1 MYNLNSIK
9 DYFSDRLKTFS
20 ITDEVKEILPK
31 LSHENKVILFEIGI
45 PETHDGYAGFYTK
58 IDEIFIQKGKYI
70 RLYTRELLEDC
81 FSIFLDVETDSII
94 YHFDYDGSEK
104 QYLRL
109 NSSLLTFLNF
119 WKVYEI
125 FSKKIDLLGMKEY
138 YGNKK
143 KYATELRSEFEKIN
157 KDDTN
162 TSWWGSLLEEM
173 E

>member
-1 MYNLNSIK
+1 MKELIEYYGK
-9 DYFSDRLKTFS
+9 RLKTFS
-20 ITDEVKEILPK
+20 YDEEIAK
-31 LSHENKVILFEIGI
+31 RLSSEAKKILFEIGI

-58 IDEIFIQKGKYI
+58 LDKISIQKGKYI
-70 RLYTRELLEDC
+70 RLYTRELLEDY

-94 YHFDYDGSEK
+94 YHFDYEGSEK
-104 QYLRL
+104 QYLLL

-125 FSKKIDLLGMKEY
+125 FSEKIDLLGMKEY

-143 KYATELRSEFEKIN
+143 KYSTELRGEFEKIN

-173 E
+173 ESNPL